1 MKLTIDQIPCDL
13 DPSQRIAL
21 DYDAQDLADVRS
33 GNKGHALRLRLPA
46 TRTNDRIFGFAAE
59 PYTGQRFNAAQHT
72 AVLSDGEAKL
82 LQGSVR
88 LLSAAYDSDP
98 EGYLIEIRSG
108 TSEWARQAAAEM
120 FNTLGI
126 SFSGRL
132 TPTMIRQTWTN
143 NTPVKF
149 FPVCRDE
156 YTPELSSVELIPV
169 ERFLSVDDYHPFISA
184 ATVVQTLFSEAGY
197 TLESDFLNGE
207 FFRSLYLS
215 GAYSSRDTNALRNHM
230 DFLARRTTTA
240 ATTANS
246 DGRVY
251 ANPYK
256 SINSVGNFVETV
268 NPNDQKIWEKPSPM
282 SFRTT
287 TASPSKTGRS
297 SSGP

>member
-143 NTPVKF
+143 NP
-149 FPVCRDE
+149 R
-156 YTPELSSVELIPV
+156 
-169 ERFLSVDDYHPFISA
+169 
-184 ATVVQTLFSEAGY
+184 TVVGRTDSRRTIPLRGRLPPVHFGRNRRADTLF
-197 TLESDFLNGE
+197 
-207 FFRSLYLS
+207 RSGL
-215 GAYSSRDTNALRNHM
+215 H
-230 DFLARRTTTA
+230 
-240 ATTANS
+240 
-246 DGRVY
+246 
-251 ANPYK
+251 P
-256 SINSVGNFVETV
+256 
-268 NPNDQKIWEKPSPM
+268 
-282 SFRTT
+282 
-287 TASPSKTGRS
+287 
-297 SSGP
+297 

>member
-132 TPTMIRQTWTN
+132 TPTMDPPDLDQQ
-143 NTPVKF
+143 
-149 FPVCRDE
+149 
-156 YTPELSSVELIPV
+156 
-169 ERFLSVDDYHPFISA
+169 HPGQILPGMPRRIHPR
-184 ATVVQTLFSEAGY
+184 TVVGRTDSRRTIPLRGRLPPVHFGCNRRADTLF
-197 TLESDFLNGE
+197 
-207 FFRSLYLS
+207 RSGL
-215 GAYSSRDTNALRNHM
+215 H
-230 DFLARRTTTA
+230 
-240 ATTANS
+240 
-246 DGRVY
+246 
-251 ANPYK
+251 P
-256 SINSVGNFVETV
+256 
-268 NPNDQKIWEKPSPM
+268 
-282 SFRTT
+282 
-287 TASPSKTGRS
+287 
-297 SSGP
+297 

>member
-108 TSEWARQAAAEM
+108 TTKWG
-120 FNTLGI
+120 FKKLLKYGWNGI
-126 SFSGRL
+126 LAFSTAPHRAL
-132 TPTMIRQTWTN
+132 IWVLEL
-143 NTPVKF
+143 PVAMTK
-149 FPVCRDE
+149 
-156 YTPELSSVELIPV
+156 
-169 ERFLSVDDYHPFISA
+169 
-184 ATVVQTLFSEAGY
+184 
-197 TLESDFLNGE
+197 
-207 FFRSLYLS
+207 
-215 GAYSSRDTNALRNHM
+215 
-230 DFLARRTTTA
+230 
-240 ATTANS
+240 
-246 DGRVY
+246 
-251 ANPYK
+251 
-256 SINSVGNFVETV
+256 
-268 NPNDQKIWEKPSPM
+268 
-282 SFRTT
+282 
-287 TASPSKTGRS
+287 
-297 SSGP
+297 

>member
-149 FPVCRDE
+149 FPV
-156 YTPELSSVELIPV
+156 
-169 ERFLSVDDYHPFISA
+169 FLFLRTFFANYLVNVHIFLPFSIIS
-184 ATVVQTLFSEAGY
+184 GW
-197 TLESDFLNGE
+197 
-207 FFRSLYLS
+207 
-215 GAYSSRDTNALRNHM
+215 H
-230 DFLARRTTTA
+230 
-240 ATTANS
+240 
-246 DGRVY
+246 
-251 ANPYK
+251 
-256 SINSVGNFVETV
+256 
-268 NPNDQKIWEKPSPM
+268 PSPVPIV
-282 SFRTT
+282 RTPL
-287 TASPSKTGRS
+287 PSL
-297 SSGP
+297 

>member
-156 YTPELSSVELIPV
+156 YTP
-169 ERFLSVDDYHPFISA
+169 
-184 ATVVQTLFSEAGY
+184 
-197 TLESDFLNGE
+197 
-207 FFRSLYLS
+207 
-215 GAYSSRDTNALRNHM
+215 
-230 DFLARRTTTA
+230 
-240 ATTANS
+240 
-246 DGRVY
+246 
-251 ANPYK
+251 
-256 SINSVGNFVETV
+256 
-268 NPNDQKIWEKPSPM
+268 
-282 SFRTT
+282 
-287 TASPSKTGRS
+287 
-297 SSGP
+297 

>member
-88 LLSAAYDSDP
+88 LLSAAYDSDQ

-108 TSEWARQAAAEM
+108 TSEWARQVAAEM

-143 NTPVKF
+143 NTGQILPGM
-149 FPVCRDE
+149 PRR
-156 YTPELSSVELIPV
+156 I
-169 ERFLSVDDYHPFISA
+169 HPR
-184 ATVVQTLFSEAGY
+184 TVVGRTDSRRTIPLRGRLPPVHFGRNRRADTLF
-197 TLESDFLNGE
+197 
-207 FFRSLYLS
+207 RSGL
-215 GAYSSRDTNALRNHM
+215 H
-230 DFLARRTTTA
+230 
-240 ATTANS
+240 
-246 DGRVY
+246 
-251 ANPYK
+251 P
-256 SINSVGNFVETV
+256 
-268 NPNDQKIWEKPSPM
+268 
-282 SFRTT
+282 
-287 TASPSKTGRS
+287 
-297 SSGP
+297 